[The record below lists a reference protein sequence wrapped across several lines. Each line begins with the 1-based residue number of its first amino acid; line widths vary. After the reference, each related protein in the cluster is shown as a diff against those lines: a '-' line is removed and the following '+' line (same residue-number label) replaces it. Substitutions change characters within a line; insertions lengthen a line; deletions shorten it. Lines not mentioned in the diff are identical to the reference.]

1 MLRRWYR
8 RQHTTRDAVPNDAR
22 RRAMPE
28 KSPQKPAP
36 KKAGKTLLEKR
47 AVKREKKDKGKGS
60 SS

>member
-1 MLRRWYR
+1 
-8 RQHTTRDAVPNDAR
+8 
-22 RRAMPE
+22 MPE